1 MNYTLSNVNMF
12 YIEQYQ
18 SDFVHKTQW
27 ML

>member
-18 SDFVHKTQW
+18 SDFVHKTQ
-27 ML
+27 